1 MPAQGSSDTVVP
13 ALSVV
18 VPFFNEEENLEP
30 LVAELVAA
38 LAALETSFEI
48 LLVDDGSTDNG
59 LKVAVAIATRERAV
73 RIIRQPAR
81 LGQSAALATGF
92 ARARAE
98 VVVTLDADLQNDPA
112 DLRRLLAALD
122 RGDVVSG
129 IRVERRDSWVRRV
142 SSRVANWARRAL
154 LDDGVTDV
162 GCSLKAYRAEYLR
175 GVAVFDGMHR
185 FLPAL
190 LKVRGARI
198 VEVPVN
204 HRPRERGE
212 SKYGVHNRLW
222 RGIADLFAVRWLQSR
237 SLDIT
242 GAEEIET

>member
-13 ALSVV
+13 TLSVV

-175 GVAVFDGMHR
+175 DVTVFDGMHR